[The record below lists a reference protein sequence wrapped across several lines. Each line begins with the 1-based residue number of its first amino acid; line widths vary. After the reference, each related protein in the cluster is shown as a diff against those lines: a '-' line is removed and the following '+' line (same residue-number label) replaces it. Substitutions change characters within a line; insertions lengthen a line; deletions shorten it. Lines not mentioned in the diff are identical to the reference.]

1 MRAVIMGGT
10 AGIGLAVA
18 TRLTAAGLDVTVTG
32 RDPERLAAARTQV
45 AAAER
50 LDGTDEAAV
59 RAFFQR
65 LGPFEHL
72 VLAFGPATTGF
83 GPVGSLGTDRLR
95 SVVEPKLYGYLTA
108 VGLARV
114 TGSVTLL
121 SAGSA
126 RVARPGT
133 VALAAVNGGLEAAVG
148 PLAVE
153 LAPVR
158 VNAVSP
164 GVIDTSWWAGL
175 GEEERAAQFAAVA
188 AATPVGR
195 VGRPDDVARAVEYL
209 VHADFITGTVL
220 PVDGG
225 LTLAR

>member
-18 TRLTAAGLDVTVTG
+18 TRLTAAGLSVTVTG
-32 RDPERLAAARTQV
+32 RDPQRLAAAREQV
-45 AAAER
+45 AAADQ
-50 LDGTDEAAV
+50 LDGTDESEV
-59 RAFFQR
+59 RAYFER

-72 VLAFGPATTGF
+72 VLAFGPATAGF
-83 GPVGSLGTDRLR
+83 IPAGNLTTDRLKA
-95 SVVEPKLYGYLTA
+95 VVEPKLYGYLTA
-108 VGLARV
+108 IAHAQV
-114 TGSVTLL
+114 TASVTIL

-133 VALAAVNGGLEAAVG
+133 TALAAVNGGLEAAVR

-175 GEEERAAQFAAVA
+175 PEEQRKAQFKAIAE
-188 AATPVGR
+188 ATPVGR

-209 VHADFITGTVL
+209 VHADFVTGAVL